1 MKPELSRRTQILRG
15 VASPHEVAVSALQDR
30 RSEPR
35 QLPPVG
41 MGRPLVG
48 TSSSLAVNV
57 SRTGMAVRAN
67 LELGIGDSVP
77 IKFAGFP
84 VKGARIVWTAHGL
97 VGLATA
103 ASDRAGQK

>member
-1 MKPELSRRTQILRG
+1 MKPGLSRRTQILRR
-15 VASPHEVAVSALQDR
+15 VASAPEVAASALQDR
-30 RSEPR
+30 RREPR

-41 MGRPLVG
+41 MGRPLIG
-48 TSSSLAVNV
+48 TSPSLAVNV

-77 IKFAGFP
+77 VKFAGFP
-84 VKGARIVWTAHGL
+84 VKGARIVWAAQGL

-103 ASDRAGQK
+103 ATDRAG